1 MDHVSISLALMN
13 FIIGIWMLTEL
24 QYPYHGIVARVFFA
38 VGGTLNI
45 VMGGLYVYVMIFGK
59 VG

>member
-24 QYPYHGIVARVFFA
+24 QYPYHGIVAKVFFS
-38 VGGTLNI
+38 VCGTVNI
-45 VMGGLYVYVMIFGK
+45 IMGGLYVYAMIFGK
-59 VG
+59 IG